1 MVRNMMYETD
11 RTSGIFIIDSEGYLR
26 GALKPSLH
34 TNDDLTLSHVEV
46 NMSNEEFEPARLPV
60 KVLQHAV
67 AMGPMGSVPAWAT
80 GVGTTKIPGNI
91 ISGKAWD
98 GGTLADTAEY
108 VLYALPLGV
117 SFSHGKA
124 HVEGLASS
132 QEIQDWIE
140 SEYDTTFKE
149 WVLGMVSIA
158 DNHATI
164 QQVLHAIHQGQG
176 IELKDFMG
184 GAAVFDKLD
193 LIGRQHFPFCQVT
206 PMNQIAHA
214 DSLAARRTL
223 CGPYKF
229 LDAPAPALVAAAA
242 PVTNASITDLVTALA
257 TKDDK
262 REQEKLKLGLART
275 NGVYMAGIADM
286 TSGIISSL
294 EMPVP
299 TAGFVE
305 CCEKKTKEE
314 KVVSFGQLANS
325 CNKERP
331 PGDKRCHFRD
341 MDLHDE
347 VMLKNAVAGNYAQ
360 KVEFDLDKPSGQ
372 VQFRNFWALDEGALM
387 SMAEEKQ
394 KRDAE
399 EAVGEL
405 DANRG
410 TKRSYIETAAFE
422 MTLDGIRGAIAN
434 QLSIGEAKYV
444 CTNPGTTPLMVQF
457 GKYMIDWTLEA
468 PTIKWFKNKNDDIQK
483 REMILCLHGIAEGL
497 MCGMASAAEEF
508 TTASLL
514 RKNTTV
520 NMSKED
526 YETAFIA
533 AAAEF
538 DDLKKLRIRGKPVD
552 YKSNYFSG
560 RAVAAQKKQ
569 RAAGPATTTKNGAGG
584 RAQQVPGRAQQA
596 PAQRPAPGA
605 AKAQGETWFGSG
617 WSEEAAGYAATK
629 RSAPKFDA
637 AVSKTKGSF
646 LCKPT
651 FDCALTPELSKKYCE
666 KFLVY
671 GKCCSPALGRCMKK
685 HLPFYRFQAAEKVE
699 QYEYILENKENVC
712 INGNDTPRDLP
723 AKYAHLVR
731 VPGQGAI

>member
-1 MVRNMMYETD
+1 MYETS
-11 RTSGIFIIDSEGYLR
+11 RTSGIFFVDSEGYLR

-34 TNDDLTLSHVEV
+34 TSDDLTLSHVEV
-46 NMSNEEFEPARLPV
+46 NMSNEEFDPARLPI
-60 KVLQHAV
+60 KVLKHAV
-67 AMGPMGSVPAWAT
+67 AMCPMGSVPGWAT
-80 GVGTTKIPGNI
+80 GVGATKIPSNI

-117 SFSHGKA
+117 SFSHGRA

-132 QEIQDWIE
+132 QETQDLIE

-184 GAAVFDKLD
+184 GAAVFGKLD

-206 PMNQIAHA
+206 PMNQVAHA
-214 DSLAARRTL
+214 DSLAARKNL
-223 CGPYKF
+223 CGPYK
-229 LDAPAPALVAAAA
+229 LLNAPTPAPALAAAAA

-262 REQEKLKLGLART
+262 REKEKLKLGLSRT
-275 NGVYMAGIADM
+275 NGVYIAGTADM
-286 TSGIISSL
+286 TSGIITSL

-331 PGDKRCHFRD
+331 PGDTRCLYRD
-341 MDLHDE
+341 MELHDE
-347 VMLKNAVAGNYAQ
+347 VMLKNSVAGNYAQ
-360 KVEFDLDKPSGQ
+360 KVEDDLDKASGQ
-372 VQFRNFWALDEGALM
+372 VQFRNFWALDECSLV

-399 EAVGEL
+399 DAVGEI

-410 TKRSYIETAAFE
+410 IKRSHIETAAFD
-422 MTLDGIRGAIAN
+422 MTLDGIRGAMAN
-434 QLSIGEAKYV
+434 LLSIGEAKYV
-444 CTNPGTTPLMVQF
+444 CTNPGATPLMVQF
-457 GKYMIDWTLEA
+457 MKYMMDWTLEA
-468 PTIKWFKNKNDDIQK
+468 PTVKWFKNKNNDIQK
-483 REMILCLHGIAEGL
+483 REMILCLHGIAESL

-569 RAAGPATTTKNGAGG
+569 RAAGPAPTTKNVAGG
-584 RAQQVPGRAQQA
+584 RAQQVPGRAQQV

-605 AKAQGETWFGSG
+605 AKAQGETWIGSG

-651 FDCALTPELSKKYCE
+651 FDCALTPELSKKYCD
-666 KFLVY
+666 KFLVF

-685 HLPFYRFQAAEKVE
+685 HIPFYRFQAAEKVE
-699 QYEYILENKENVC
+699 QYEYILANKENVC
-712 INGNDTPRDLP
+712 INENDAPRDLP

-731 VPGQGAI
+731 APGQGAI